1 MVHRGVAPLVLVPD
15 FTMSTELARSLQPA
29 QVPHEDAVFNVSR
42 SALLVAALTQSPEL
56 LFEATED
63 RLHQNYRGEAM
74 PLTRDLIGALR
85 AAGHAAVVSG
95 AGPSIL
101 VLASGP
107 AERLAAAKVAEAHGG
122 GFRDQADFS
131 DFFSSIFGSGAGPG
145 RGSARG
151 GFQMRGDDRQVRI
164 QISLTDA
171 YAGNTRTLT
180 LANPAIDVRGEVRE
194 ARKTVNVTIPR
205 GVTEGQRIRLA
216 GQGGAGFGGGPNG
229 DLFLEIEFEPH
240 PLFHADGRDIHL
252 ELPITPWEAA
262 LGAKVKAPTLGGT
275 VEITVTPNTQA
286 GRRLRLAGRGLP
298 GKVAGDQFV
307 TLRIVTPPADTDT
320 ARDFYR
326 HMAETL
332 PFDPRATLTV

>member
-1 MVHRGVAPLVLVPD
+1 MQYKDYYDTLGIPRDADSDAIKRAYRRLARKYHPD
-15 FTMSTELARSLQPA
+15 VSTEDNA
-29 QVPHEDAVFNVSR
+29 EDHFKAV
-42 SALLVAALTQSPEL
+42 Q
-56 LFEATED
+56 EAYEVLKDADKRTAYD
-63 RLHQNYRGEAM
+63 RLGENWRQGDSFT
-74 PLTRDLIGALR
+74 PPPGWEP
-85 AAGHAAVVSG
+85 G
-95 AGPSIL
+95 
-101 VLASGP
+101 
-107 AERLAAAKVAEAHGG
+107 AEAHGG